1 MWVTLDLPLAGILL
15 PAGTGPR
22 SPMFSTLDDAF
33 ELPAAEEALPCATV
47 GAAPAS
53 PVTGV
58 AATAEAPVTPV
69 TYRLAL
75 YKPGSSVE
83 WQGRDMTVSHV
94 LLRRGRLMVYL
105 QGHPDP
111 VEPETLTMPLTRLV
125 LQRT

>member
-1 MWVTLDLPLAGILL
+1 
-15 PAGTGPR
+15 
-22 SPMFSTLDDAF
+22 MFSTLDEAF
-33 ELPAAEEALPCATV
+33 ELPAAE
-47 GAAPAS
+47 
-53 PVTGV
+53 
-58 AATAEAPVTPV
+58 AATAPSSATSSATSSASPPASAPVPVTPV

-105 QGHPDP
+105 QGHTEP

-125 LQRT
+125 LQRTAER

>member
-1 MWVTLDLPLAGILL
+1 
-15 PAGTGPR
+15 
-22 SPMFSTLDDAF
+22 MFSTLDEAF
-33 ELPAAEEALPCATV
+33 ELPAAEAAPPSAAQASPAA
-47 GAAPAS
+47 GAAA
-53 PVTGV
+53 
-58 AATAEAPVTPV
+58 AATPVTPV

-111 VEPETLTMPLTRLV
+111 VEPETITMPLTRLI
-125 LQRT
+125 LQRTAER